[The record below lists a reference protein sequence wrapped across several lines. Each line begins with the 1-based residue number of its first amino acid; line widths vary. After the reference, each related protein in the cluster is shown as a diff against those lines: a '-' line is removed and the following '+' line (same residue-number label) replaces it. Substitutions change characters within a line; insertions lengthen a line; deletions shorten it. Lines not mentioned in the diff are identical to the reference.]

1 MDRHDWPGNRDTC
14 LTRIAAF
21 ESEIEQRRRFGMREP
36 ERPLNLTQGER
47 ELIEL
52 CGKDAQQHDI
62 YRDGRQ
68 LRFRSDPYRSN
79 LNETSPTLT
88 IYGSSEHQRQPNTP
102 EPSPILPRDRL

>member
-1 MDRHDWPGNRDTC
+1 
-14 LTRIAAF
+14 
-21 ESEIEQRRRFGMREP
+21 MREP

-68 LRFRSDPYRSN
+68 LRFRSDPVSLQLERNLTNLTDLWVQLNTKDSQTRLSLRRFYREIGYS
-79 LNETSPTLT
+79 LCGYLDIFREMLDEEEA
-88 IYGSSEHQRQPNTP
+88 GQ
-102 EPSPILPRDRL
+102 